1 MVRGVAVETG
11 PDVRPQVD
19 TRPLTRAVLAALD
32 EAGVRWSLVRG
43 SPGGGDVD
51 VLIAPAD
58 GGRAAE
64 VMAAHGLVRLRAYGR
79 GTHAFFLGLDH
90 VTTSWVEFD
99 VVTEVSFGRHVE
111 FRTPA
116 AAACLARRR
125 RVAGVWVL
133 APEDEFWMLLL
144 HCLLDKGA
152 FADRHLRRLSMLAPV
167 ASFDSPLLHALPPGI
182 PCDAL
187 LAHAQSHAWPALSAL
202 GPSVSRA
209 WRRAA
214 PVGVTLAS
222 AGAAGLRAIERPLQA
237 WSRRGASVALL
248 GPDGCGKST
257 LARGIASA
265 FCFPV
270 RTVYMGLWPTEDK
283 EVGPVR
289 SALRVARRPMVVWRR
304 YLAALRHRVLGRLVL
319 FDRYVYDARL
329 PARGGLTW
337 LKRPYFAML
346 SRCCPAPDLV
356 VLLDAPGQVMHAR
369 SGEYDASHLE
379 MERRQYARIAA
390 TLPRV
395 VRVDANRPA
404 EAVLRD
410 AVGQVW
416 RLYQTRITP

>member
-1 MVRGVAVETG
+1 MVHGVAVETG
-11 PDVRPQVD
+11 PDVRPRVD
-19 TRPLTRAVLAALD
+19 TRPLTRTVLTALD

-51 VLIAPAD
+51 VLVAPAD
-58 GGRAAE
+58 RGRAAE
-64 VMAAHGLVRLRAYGR
+64 VMAAQGLVRLPAYGR
-79 GTHAFFLGLDH
+79 GTHAFFLGLDE

-116 AAACLARRR
+116 AGACLARRR
-125 RVAGVWVL
+125 RVADIWVL

-167 ASFDSPLLHALPPGI
+167 ASLDSPLLHALPPGI
-182 PCDAL
+182 PCEAL
-187 LAHAQSHAWPALSAL
+187 LAQAQSRAWPALAAL

-209 WRRAA
+209 WLRAA
-214 PVGVTLAS
+214 PVGITLAR
-222 AGAAGLRAIERPLQA
+222 AGAAALRAIERPLQA
-237 WSRRGASVALL
+237 WSRRGARVALL

-257 LARGIASA
+257 LASGIASA

-270 RTVYMGLWPTEDK
+270 RTVYMGLWPTGDDEA
-283 EVGPVR
+283 GPVR
-289 SALRVARRPMVVWRR
+289 SALRVARRPIVVWRR
-304 YLAALRHRVLGRLVL
+304 YLAALRHRALGRLVI

-329 PARGGLTW
+329 PARGSLTW

-356 VLLDAPGQVMHAR
+356 ILLDAPGHVMHAR
-369 SGEYDASHLE
+369 SGEYDAAHLE
-379 MERRQYARIAA
+379 VERRQYVRIAA
-390 TLPRV
+390 RLPRA

-416 RLYQTRITP
+416 RLYQTRIAR